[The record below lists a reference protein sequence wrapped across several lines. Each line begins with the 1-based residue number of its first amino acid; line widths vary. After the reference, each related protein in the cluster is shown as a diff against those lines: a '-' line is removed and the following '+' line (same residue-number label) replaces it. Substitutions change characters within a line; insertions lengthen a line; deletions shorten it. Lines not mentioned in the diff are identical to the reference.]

1 MKTIDNDI
9 EAGNFA
15 PIYLLYGEEDYLKR
29 QYRDKLRHA
38 LVADDDTM
46 NVSTFEGAGIQTGE
60 IIDLAETMP
69 FFAEHRLILIEN
81 SGVFKRSCEELADYM
96 KEIPPTTCFVFVE
109 NEVDKRGKMF
119 KNVKST
125 GRVVEFAKQNE
136 KVLAQ
141 WVMGRMKREGKR
153 ISQPVTQRFLE
164 TVGTDM
170 ELIDKEME
178 KLICYCYDKD
188 VIEAEDVAAVC
199 VEQTSNHI
207 FDMVDAV
214 AEHRQ
219 KRALDLYYDLLA
231 LKESP
236 MRILSLIARQ
246 FRILLTIKEMGQK
259 GFDNKTMAAKA
270 GIPEFALRRNQAQ
283 ARNFSSEQL
292 RAALA
297 DCVDAEEAVKTGNLN
312 ERMATELVLIK
323 HSAN

>member
-15 PIYLLYGEEDYLKR
+15 PVYLLYGEEDYLKR

-46 NVSTFEGAGIQTGE
+46 NVSTFEGAGIQPGE

-96 KEIPPTTCFVFVE
+96 KEIPPTTFFVFVE

-125 GRVVEFAKQNE
+125 GRAVEFAKQNE

-141 WVMGRMKREGKR
+141 WVMGRLKREGKR
-153 ISQPVTQRFLE
+153 ISQPVAQRFLE

-188 VIEAEDVAAVC
+188 AIETEDVAAIC
-199 VEQTSNHI
+199 VEQTSNRI
-207 FDMVDAV
+207 FAMVDAV

-219 KRALDLYYDLLA
+219 KQALDLYYDLLA
-231 LKESP
+231 LKEPP
-236 MRILSLIARQ
+236 MRILFLIARQ

-270 GIPEFALRRNQAQ
+270 GIPEFSLRRNQAQ

-292 RAALA
+292 RAALS

-312 ERMATELVLIK
+312 ERMAAELVLIK
-323 HSAN
+323 HSA